1 MAAEFSTASFKA
13 DVLESDIPVLV
24 DFWSHGCPPC
34 KRLAP
39 VIDELASE
47 NEGQAVVGKCN
58 VGENMELAAEYG
70 ITAVPTI
77 LIFKGGESLSVYKAI
92 KTSLNCRTSLK
103 ALLAAAVQLSRSTH
117 LLLRAAAAV
126 AEANLLRALVNA

>member
-1 MAAEFSTASFKA
+1 MAAEFSTDSFKA
-13 DVLESDIPVLV
+13 DVLNSDKPVLV

-47 NEGQAVVGKCN
+47 NEGKSIIGKCN
-58 VGENMELAAEYG
+58 VGDNMELAAEYG

-77 LIFKGGESLSVYKAI
+77 LLFNGGQEVERLQGYQDKAKLQELI
-92 KTSLNCRTSLK
+92 DGAGCCGG
-103 ALLAAAVQLSRSTH
+103 STVEINTP
-117 LLLRAAAAV
+117 AQ
-126 AEANLLRALVNA
+126 ENQGGC

>member
-13 DVLESDIPVLV
+13 DVLESDKPVLV

-58 VGENMELAAEYG
+58 VGVNMELAAEYG

-77 LIFKGGESLSVYKAI
+77 LIFKGGEIVERLQGYQDKSKLQDVI
-92 KTSLNCRTSLK
+92 KGASCCGG
-103 ALLAAAVQLSRSTH
+103 STVEID
-117 LLLRAAAAV
+117 APAPKSSGGGC
-126 AEANLLRALVNA
+126 

>member
-13 DVLESDIPVLV
+13 DVLESDKPVLV

-77 LIFKGGESLSVYKAI
+77 LIFKGGEIVERLQGYQDKSKLQDVI
-92 KTSLNCRTSLK
+92 KDASCCGG
-103 ALLAAAVQLSRSTH
+103 STVEID
-117 LLLRAAAAV
+117 APAPKSSGGGC
-126 AEANLLRALVNA
+126 